1 MYVKTIIAGRYAC
14 KWAISGKKKSFVQRL
29 VGQLV
34 NPRLDVL
41 ENAQQDHVVD
51 TGADEYD

>member
-1 MYVKTIIAGRYAC
+1 MQMDHLRQ
-14 KWAISGKKKSFVQRL
+14 KKKLVQRL

-51 TGADEYD
+51 TSADEYN